1 MSPSPANSTRQE
13 PGKPGLGAV
22 LRLAWPASLTMLN
35 ATVMKFVDSV
45 MVSYVGPGVLAAQ
58 FQGGMW
64 SFVPE
69 SFFLGT
75 LSVVST
81 YVSQDLGR
89 GRLQRTAPY
98 AWAGL
103 LICALAGLLLAP
115 TALFADSFFSLMGHG
130 PAVAA
135 METLYFRYMIL
146 TIGFTLGSRVLE
158 QFFYGL
164 HRPMVVLIVSL
175 VSNGLNLLGDW
186 VLIFGKWGFPPM
198 GLEGAAIATVS
209 AWIVQFLLLGA
220 LFLRR
225 PMRRMYGTGRL
236 GSVHR
241 HHVGRL
247 LKLGWP
253 AGTQLC
259 NDILCW
265 SLFTGVLV
273 GRYFGP
279 IHLAASTIAMRYLG
293 LSFMP
298 TVGAGMATTALVGK
312 SIGQGR
318 PEHARRATHLALAVS
333 MTFMGLCGGAF
344 WLWRTELAT
353 FFVRQVPLAGVSAT
367 TVARDAQQV
376 VEIGRNV
383 LLIAAAF
390 QFLDAAALIYT
401 GALRGA
407 GDTRWPMVATI
418 VLSWTV
424 ILGGGSLLVWLAPEL
439 GSLGPWL
446 ATSAYVVLLGLAMA
460 WRFERGKW
468 KQIDLSGRKGAGI
481 ALPL

>member
-1 MSPSPANSTRQE
+1 
-13 PGKPGLGAV
+13 V

-35 ATVMKFVDSV
+35 ATVMKFVDSI
-45 MVSYVGPGVLAAQ
+45 MVSFVGPGVLAAQ

-69 SFFLGT
+69 SFFLGA

-89 GRLQRTAPY
+89 GRMRRTGAY

-103 LICALAGLLLAP
+103 AICLAAGLLLAP
-115 TALFADSFFSLMGHG
+115 AAIWARSFFSLMGHG
-130 PAVAA
+130 HRVAA
-135 METLYFRYMIL
+135 MEALYFRYMIL

-158 QFFYGL
+158 QFFYGI
-164 HRPMVVLIVSL
+164 HRPMVVLVVSL
-175 VSNGLNLLGDW
+175 LSNGLNLLGDW
-186 VLIFGKWGFPPM
+186 VLIFGKWGFPAL
-198 GLEGAAIATVS
+198 GLEGAALATIS
-209 AWIVQFLLLGA
+209 AWIFQFLLLGR

-225 PMRRMYGTGRL
+225 PMREDYGTGRIRA
-236 GSVHR
+236 VHR
-241 HHVGRL
+241 HHIMRL

-253 AGTQLC
+253 AGLQLS

-273 GRYFGP
+273 GRCFGAV
-279 IHLAASTIAMRYLG
+279 HLAASTIAMRYLG

-298 TVGAGMATTALVGK
+298 TVGAGMATTALVGR
-312 SIGQGR
+312 SIGAGR
-318 PEHARRATHLALAVS
+318 IRDARRLTHLALMVA
-333 MTFMGLCGGAF
+333 MAFMGLCGVAF
-344 WLWRTELAT
+344 WLWRTELTA
-353 FFVRQVPLAGVSAT
+353 FFVRQAPLAGVSAT
-367 TVARDAQQV
+367 AVARQSREV
-376 VEIGRNV
+376 IEIGRNV

-407 GDTRWPMVATI
+407 GDTRWPMLATI

-424 ILGGGSLLVWLAPEL
+424 ILGGGSLLVWVAPGL

-446 ATSAYVVLLGLAMA
+446 ATSFYVVLLGLAMA
-460 WRFERGKW
+460 WRFESGKW
-468 KQIDLSGRKGAGI
+468 KQIDLTGRGLDPTG
-481 ALPL
+481 LGLG